1 MKGFKTI
8 LYLIFGIISIASSL
22 KLLIFDKNDEYVKI
36 IGLLVFGLFLLFPLI
51 KKDTKTDTEKFIENK
66 NIETV
71 IWWKRLIGF
80 LIDFIIINFI
90 YIMIINFIISFFD
103 IRLDKLYNPLLLI
116 SPLVI
121 FYYTIQEYLFQTT
134 IGKIPFKL
142 KVISA
147 KSDINS
153 VSDLESIPTFFQVL
167 IRSLVRLLFF
177 IDIFFFLFKRPTGLH
192 DLVSK
197 TLVIKK

>member
-1 MKGFKTI
+1 M
-8 LYLIFGIISIASSL
+8 
-22 KLLIFDKNDEYVKI
+22 
-36 IGLLVFGLFLLFPLI
+36 FLLFPLI